1 MSEKA
6 LEITKKLEQM
16 IYTAGHYYTL
26 NVKPDEDPQFNRILA
41 FATGYT
47 IALQDVIDG
56 SVNINIHPIDWLGE
70 EKEDK

>member
-16 IYTAGHYYTL
+16 IYAAGHYYTL
-26 NVKPDEDPQFNRILA
+26 KVEPDEDQQFNRILA

-47 IALQDVIDG
+47 IAIQD
-56 SVNINIHPIDWLGE
+56 NI
-70 EKEDK
+70 